1 MKSYIEN
8 FKKYRFLL
16 WELVKKGVKLK
27 YRRSYLGILWT
38 LLEPLMTMIV
48 LSVVFGTLFG
58 NKDPHFPVYIL
69 CGRLMYSFF
78 SSATNGAMKAI
89 RTNAGMIKKVYVP
102 KYIYPLSSV
111 LFNYI
116 IFAISLIVLVVVSIV
131 LKVYPTIYLAQAI
144 IPLILLLITAFG
156 VGMILST
163 MAVFFRDLEYLW
175 SVGLMII
182 MYASAIFYKPEKLL
196 KSGFGWILKCNP
208 LYLLIHNFRQAV
220 FGMPMNMKFL
230 AASIVFAIMVIAGGG
245 DISLDLFHIVFMV
258 ALLSVAFQGTL
269 IPKVAEKLDMVDNSA
284 DVSKTFNDYQEES
297 AMTLMRM
304 YIPKGHNWEN
314 HKICEVSIPTGA
326 LALMIKRDGDTMIP
340 NGDTRILA
348 EDSVIL
354 SVPAYE
360 SKEDEHLEEVL
371 IEKNNPWCEQ
381 RIRELNLPQNQLIA
395 LVKRGEENLI
405 PSGSTKIHEGDIVVL
420 YR

>member
-1 MKSYIEN
+1 MKAYIEN

-89 RTNAGMIKKVYVP
+89 RTNSGMIKKVYVP

-131 LKVYPTIYLAQAI
+131 LKVYPTVYLLQAI

-182 MYASAIFYKPEKLL
+182 MYASAIFYKPDKLL

-230 AASIVFAIMVIAGGG
+230 AASVVFAIV
-245 DISLDLFHIVFMV
+245 
-258 ALLSVAFQGTL
+258 
-269 IPKVAEKLDMVDNSA
+269 
-284 DVSKTFNDYQEES
+284 
-297 AMTLMRM
+297 
-304 YIPKGHNWEN
+304 
-314 HKICEVSIPTGA
+314 
-326 LALMIKRDGDTMIP
+326 
-340 NGDTRILA
+340 
-348 EDSVIL
+348 SVIVGL
-354 SVPAYE
+354 VFFY
-360 SKEDEHLEEVL
+360 KKQDEFILH
-371 IEKNNPWCEQ
+371 I
-381 RIRELNLPQNQLIA
+381 
-395 LVKRGEENLI
+395 
-405 PSGSTKIHEGDIVVL
+405 
-420 YR
+420 

>member
-116 IFAISLIVLVVVSIV
+116 IFAIFL
-131 LKVYPTIYLAQAI
+131 
-144 IPLILLLITAFG
+144 
-156 VGMILST
+156 
-163 MAVFFRDLEYLW
+163 
-175 SVGLMII
+175 II

-230 AASIVFAIMVIAGGG
+230 AASIVFAIV
-245 DISLDLFHIVFMV
+245 
-258 ALLSVAFQGTL
+258 
-269 IPKVAEKLDMVDNSA
+269 
-284 DVSKTFNDYQEES
+284 
-297 AMTLMRM
+297 
-304 YIPKGHNWEN
+304 
-314 HKICEVSIPTGA
+314 
-326 LALMIKRDGDTMIP
+326 
-340 NGDTRILA
+340 
-348 EDSVIL
+348 SVIVGL
-354 SVPAYE
+354 IFFY
-360 SKEDEHLEEVL
+360 KKQDEFILH
-371 IEKNNPWCEQ
+371 I
-381 RIRELNLPQNQLIA
+381 
-395 LVKRGEENLI
+395 
-405 PSGSTKIHEGDIVVL
+405 
-420 YR
+420 

>member
-48 LSVVFGTLFG
+48 LSV

-116 IFAISLIVLVVVSIV
+116 IFAISLIVLVVV
-131 LKVYPTIYLAQAI
+131 YLAQAI

-230 AASIVFAIMVIAGGG
+230 AASIVFAIV
-245 DISLDLFHIVFMV
+245 
-258 ALLSVAFQGTL
+258 
-269 IPKVAEKLDMVDNSA
+269 
-284 DVSKTFNDYQEES
+284 
-297 AMTLMRM
+297 
-304 YIPKGHNWEN
+304 
-314 HKICEVSIPTGA
+314 
-326 LALMIKRDGDTMIP
+326 
-340 NGDTRILA
+340 
-348 EDSVIL
+348 SVIVGL
-354 SVPAYE
+354 IFFY
-360 SKEDEHLEEVL
+360 KKQDEFILH
-371 IEKNNPWCEQ
+371 I
-381 RIRELNLPQNQLIA
+381 
-395 LVKRGEENLI
+395 
-405 PSGSTKIHEGDIVVL
+405 
-420 YR
+420 